1 MKRVNLVIDDDLYS
15 KIEEEARRRHVTPS
29 SLMTEVLQDGI
40 HSFDGINYLEVVEG
54 LCKRVSLLPP
64 GAEFAFNT
72 LLPEDVLSLIAKRAG
87 VSIAS
92 AKSRLGKAFAKAL
105 RDGKAGKVRLK
116 EEGGKVKR
124 NKGAAIYM
132 KL

>member
-1 MKRVNLVIDDDLYS
+1 MKRVNLVIDDDLFA
-15 KIEEEARRRHVTPS
+15 KIESEASVRHVTPA
-29 SLMTEVLQDGI
+29 SLMTEILQDGI
-40 HSFDGINYLEVVEG
+40 QSFDGINYIKVVEE
-54 LCKRVSLLPP
+54 LCKRVSMLPP

-92 AKSRLGKAFAKAL
+92 TKSRLGKAFAKAL
-105 RDGKAGKVRLK
+105 LDGKAGKVTVK
-116 EEGGKVKR
+116 EENGKAKR
-124 NKGAAIYM
+124 HKGAIVYL